1 MVKHVYIVG
10 AGFSRP
16 LGGPLFTNLL
26 TMEYWQLHSDVDI
39 PDEIRQC
46 LALLHRAT
54 GRSIDEL
61 LGLTDRLNAEE
72 LIALLEWSS
81 RNPVTKRARLVC
93 DAFPVVPAK
102 LKYQSNDEFLRIL
115 NIHLKRLIACQC
127 NSFTHLFEADS
138 DTIAPYKSWIQR
150 LTAEDTIIT
159 FNYDT
164 AIETLALTCGIE
176 FPRKPGQYMS
186 NQARLIHVHGCVD
199 WIKSGPG
206 LSYVPQ
212 AYLGDND
219 LCIGLPGLEK
229 AKITEIEE
237 MKNLWISMR
246 HAIQEADV
254 VSIVGYS
261 MPATDN
267 MARQEILGSLKN
279 GQRVNLVVG
288 NDVFTSGRMQS
299 MIQPIVGTN
308 ELGGSRVMDLK
319 MYAQDYLPNIR
330 HYMQYDYTVK
340 TPR

>member
-1 MVKHVYIVG
+1 MVKSVYIVG

-26 TMEYWQLHSDVDI
+26 TMEYWQLHSDIDM
-39 PDEIRQC
+39 PEEIRQC
-46 LALLHRAT
+46 LAQLHRAK
-54 GRSIDEL
+54 GRSIDEM
-61 LGLTDRLNAEE
+61 LGLTERLNAEE

-81 RNPVTKRARLVC
+81 RNPATKRARLVC
-93 DAFPVVPAK
+93 DALTDIPAK
-102 LKYQSNDEFLRIL
+102 NRYKSNEEFLSVL
-115 NIHLKRLIACQC
+115 NIQLKRLIACQC
-127 NSFTHLFEADS
+127 NSFTHLLEADS
-138 DTIAPYKSWIQR
+138 DTSAPYKSWIKS
-150 LTAEDTIIT
+150 LTPEDTIIT

-176 FPRKPGQYMS
+176 FPREPGQFMS

-199 WIKSGPG
+199 WIKSGNG

-212 AYLGDND
+212 AYLGGND

-229 AKITEIEE
+229 AKITEIEK
-237 MKNLWISMR
+237 MRSLWMSMR
-246 HAIQEADV
+246 HAIHEADV

-267 MARQEILGSLKN
+267 MARQEILGSLKH

-288 NDVFTSGRMQS
+288 SDSFTSGRMQS
-299 MIQPIVGTN
+299 LIQPIVGTN
-308 ELGGSRVMDLK
+308 GLGVSRVVDLK

-330 HYMQYDYTVK
+330 HYLQYDYTVK